1 MSKPLTLLN
10 REDKGDV
17 DPGSHRFIARN
28 PSARSPSCFTDFCVF
43 SCFLMLQ
50 MNAAGNKRV
59 LPWKTKFPLATAIMA
74 IV

>member
-17 DPGSHRFIARN
+17 DPGSRRFKARN
-28 PSARSPSCFTDFCVF
+28 LSACFPSCFTDFGVF
-43 SCFLMLQ
+43 SCFLMPRI
-50 MNAAGNKRV
+50 NATFRKRLV
-59 LPWKTKFPLATAIMA
+59 RFKSKTPLAAAFMA

>member
-17 DPGSHRFIARN
+17 DPGSQSFIARKL
-28 PSARSPSCFTDFCVF
+28 SARSPSYFTDFCVF
-43 SCFLMLQ
+43 SRFLMLR
-50 MNAAGNKRV
+50 MNTAFRKRLV
-59 LPWKTKFPLATAIMA
+59 RSKLKIPLAAAFMA

>member
-17 DPGSHRFIARN
+17 DPGSHRFKARN
-28 PSARSPSCFTDFCVF
+28 LSARFPWCFTDFFVF
-43 SCFLMLQ
+43 SCFLTLR
-50 MNAAGNKRV
+50 MNATFRKRLV
-59 LPWKTKFPLATAIMA
+59 RFKSKIPLAAAFMA

>member
-17 DPGSHRFIARN
+17 GPDWQGFLGRN
-28 PSARSPSCFTDFCVF
+28 LSARFPSYFTDFCGF
-43 SCFLMLQ
+43 SRFLRLR
-50 MNAAGNKRV
+50 MNAAFKRRLV
-59 LPWKTKFPLATAIMA
+59 PSKLKIPLAAAFMA

>member
-17 DPGSHRFIARN
+17 DPGSQSFIARKV
-28 PSARSPSCFTDFCVF
+28 SARFPSYFTDFRVF
-43 SCFLMLQ
+43 SRFLMLR
-50 MNAAGNKRV
+50 MNVAFRKHFV
-59 LPWKTKFPLATAIMA
+59 CSKPKFPLAAAIMA

>member
-17 DPGSHRFIARN
+17 ALSSQRFIARKLSAN
-28 PSARSPSCFTDFCVF
+28 FPSYFTEFCVF
-43 SCFLMLQ
+43 LRFLMLRR
-50 MNAAGNKRV
+50 NAAFTKRLV
-59 LPWKTKFPLATAIMA
+59 RSELKIPLAAAFMA

>member
-17 DPGSHRFIARN
+17 DPGPRACPAQN
-28 PSARSPSCFTDFCVF
+28 LSARFPSYFGDFFAFLRF
-43 SCFLMLQ
+43 SMLR
-50 MNAAGNKRV
+50 MGAAFSKRLV
-59 LPWKTKFPLATAIMA
+59 PPKLKVPLTAAFMA

>member
-17 DPGSHRFIARN
+17 DPGSHRFIARKL
-28 PSARSPSCFTDFCVF
+28 SARFPSYFTDLCVF
-43 SCFLMLQ
+43 SHFLMLR
-50 MNAAGNKRV
+50 MNAAFRKRLV
-59 LPWKTKFPLATAIMA
+59 RSKPKIPLAAAFMA

>member
-1 MSKPLTLLN
+1 MTKPLTLLN

-28 PSARSPSCFTDFCVF
+28 LSGRFPSYLTNFCVF
-43 SCFLMLQ
+43 LRFLMLR
-50 MNAAGNKRV
+50 MNAAFKKRLV
-59 LPWKTKFPLATAIMA
+59 RSKPKIPLAAAFMA

>member
-17 DPGSHRFIARN
+17 DPGWQGFLVRNLSVRF
-28 PSARSPSCFTDFCVF
+28 PSCFTGFCVF
-43 SCFLMLQ
+43 SRFLILR
-50 MNAAGNKRV
+50 MNAASRKRLV
-59 LPWKTKFPLATAIMA
+59 RSKLKIPPAAAFMA

>member
-17 DPGSHRFIARN
+17 DPGWQGFLVRNLSVRF
-28 PSARSPSCFTDFCVF
+28 PSYFADFCVF
-43 SCFLMLQ
+43 SRFLMLR
-50 MNAAGNKRV
+50 MNAAFRKRLV
-59 LPWKTKFPLATAIMA
+59 RSRRKIPLAAAFMA

>member
-10 REDKGDV
+10 REDKGDI

-28 PSARSPSCFTDFCVF
+28 LSARFPSCLTDFCVF
-43 SCFLMLQ
+43 SCFLMLR
-50 MNAAGNKRV
+50 MNAAFRKRLV
-59 LPWKTKFPLATAIMA
+59 SSKSKIPLAAAFMA

>member
-1 MSKPLTLLN
+1 MTKPLTLLN

-28 PSARSPSCFTDFCVF
+28 LSGRFPSYLTNFCVF
-43 SCFLMLQ
+43 LRFWMLR
-50 MNAAGNKRV
+50 MNAAFRKR
-59 LPWKTKFPLATAIMA
+59 LLRSKPKIPLAAAFMA

>member
-28 PSARSPSCFTDFCVF
+28 LSARFPSYFTDFYVF
-43 SCFLMLQ
+43 SRFLMLR
-50 MNAAGNKRV
+50 MNTTFRKRLV
-59 LPWKTKFPLATAIMA
+59 RSKCKIPLAAAFMA

>member
-17 DPGSHRFIARN
+17 AAGSQRFIARKLSAWF
-28 PSARSPSCFTDFCVF
+28 PSYFTDFCI
-43 SCFLMLQ
+43 FLRFLTLRR
-50 MNAAGNKRV
+50 NATFRKRLV
-59 LPWKTKFPLATAIMA
+59 RSKPKIPLAAAFMA

>member
-1 MSKPLTLLN
+1 MSKPLTVLN

-28 PSARSPSCFTDFCVF
+28 LSGRFPSYLANFCVF
-43 SCFLMLQ
+43 LRFWMLR
-50 MNAAGNKRV
+50 MNAALRKRLV
-59 LPWKTKFPLATAIMA
+59 RSKAKIPLAAAFMA